1 MGLKTKYQYTYFIYP
16 FVVKESKYTKYLLKM
31 LKDEHT
37 HLKIFE
43 KEKDLQIYQYFLPK
57 VSEFMF
63 SSFYFTKEKLKKLE
77 DLPQDTKAALLSEQP
92 CTIFEYHLNKDPQGK
107 IQENSIFFKIQKIE
121 IICFKTG
128 ICFLTMKTNIED
140 SNDFADVLNFNY
152 KFKDIPKGELG
163 IGGDNIHLQTD
174 VFSDMSKLSEFIESI
189 TSSKVETLKLD
200 VDTQRFLSYSY
211 VCVDQQS
218 WGAQKDFENIEQS
231 YIKFSNFLALD
242 NNIHYENNPT
252 DTYSKWKYAKIGVS
266 KQGVS
271 LFASD
276 ADMNNYTVLPHD
288 FEGVY
293 LYTYILNL
301 YKKIYLKKL
310 ELEFRKGENANK
322 LRKKFIEFTKKLW
335 VQEVTDDEVGTWLN
349 QKLIRTLEIDRLYA
363 ELKNQY
369 DVIYKNMRV
378 EKNTRVTL
386 GLIFILGITLLIQ
399 MISLMKYFNG
409 F

>member
-57 VSEFMF
+57 VSGFMF
-63 SSFYFTKEKLKKLE
+63 SSFYATREKLKKLE
-77 DLPQDTKAALLSEQP
+77 ELPQDTKAALLSEQP

-140 SNDFADVLNFNY
+140 STDFADVLNFNY

-174 VFSDMSKLSEFIESI
+174 VFSDMSKLSEFVEGI
-189 TSSKVETLKLD
+189 TGSKVETLKLD

-218 WGAQKDFENIEQS
+218 WGTQKEFENIEQS

-242 NNIHYENNPT
+242 NNIHYENNQT

-310 ELEFRKGENANK
+310 ELEFRKGENVNK
-322 LRKKFIEFTKKLW
+322 LRKKFVEFTKKLW
-335 VQEVTDDEVGTWLN
+335 VQEVTEDEVGTWLN
-349 QKLIRTLEIDRLYA
+349 QKLMRTLEIDRLYA

-378 EKNTRVTL
+378 EKNSRITL